1 MMRKNGKS
9 KKTGIFGLR
18 NKIYLC
24 FLVPIVFMIV
34 VGMVSYRYAEDG
46 LSQNIWNP
54 PSRRPI
60 WQQIIWMSAVPES
73 NPLRCSMLMMQIWR
87 SIFWGCPVNL
97 QWIRL
102 TSTQIRE

>member
-46 LSQNIWNP
+46 LSQIYGIHPADGQYGN
-54 PSRRPI
+54 RLYGC
-60 WQQIIWMSAVPES
+60 Q
-73 NPLRCSMLMMQIWR
+73 LFR
-87 SIFWGCPVNL
+87 S
-97 QWIRL
+97 
-102 TSTQIRE
+102 QIRCAAVCL

>member
-46 LSQNIWNP
+46 LSQKY
-54 PSRRPI
+54 
-60 WQQIIWMSAVPES
+60 ME
-73 NPLRCSMLMMQIWR
+73 
-87 SIFWGCPVNL
+87 
-97 QWIRL
+97 
-102 TSTQIRE
+102 STQQTANMATDYMDVSCSGVKSAAVCL